1 MIMTQLNLPL
11 VMNPP
16 FMSLLDAMKYCH
28 AHDMSYVVAT
38 VYCME
43 QGFNVDA
50 RTMKLTFREIN
61 DANQ

>member
-1 MIMTQLNLPL
+1 MNMIQLNLPL

-16 FMSLLDAMKYCH
+16 FMSLLDAVKYCH
-28 AHDMSYVVAT
+28 AHDMSYIDAT

-43 QGFNVDA
+43 QGFNTNA
-50 RTMKLTFREIN
+50 RTIKLTFREIN